1 MITRKISDNYKNNA
15 SLFSDNITSLIQSA
29 GNQILSLNN
38 KVGTS
43 ETTRVTSN
51 SKNDIDFYNWLAG
64 LIDGDGCF
72 QISKK
77 GYLSLEITTEF
88 RDLPLLMFIKNKL
101 GGSVKLRSGA
111 NAYRYRLH
119 HNQAMVPLIYSLN
132 GLIRHSSRLKQFHRI
147 CTKLNI
153 ELKDP
158 EPLTLN
164 SYWFSGFFDAD
175 GTIVLNK
182 TNNQLSVRVTN
193 KLQQDVVNFKET
205 FGGNI
210 YFDTSQ
216 NGYYCWS
223 IQSKLDILNFLT
235 YFEKVT
241 FRSFKSKRFYLIKTY
256 FELKDLKAYNPD
268 SIYHKNWL
276 ILLQKWNYS
285 LDEDIVQS

>member
-1 MITRKISDNYKNNA
+1 MITRKISDNNNEK
-15 SLFSDNITSLIQSA
+15 SLFSDNINSLIQSA
-29 GNQILSLNN
+29 GNQILLNNSN

-51 SKNDIDFYNWLAG
+51 DDINFYNWLAG

-111 NAYRYRLH
+111 KAYRYRLH
-119 HNQAMVPLIYSLN
+119 HNKSIIPLIYSLN
-132 GLIRHSSRLKQFHRI
+132 GLIRHSSRLKQFHKI
-147 CTKLNI
+147 CIKLNI

-158 EPLTLN
+158 EPLTLS

-182 TNNQLSVRVTN
+182 TNNRLSVRVTN
-193 KLQQDVVNFKET
+193 KLQQDVAIFKET
-205 FGGNI
+205 FGGSI

-223 IQSKLDILNFLT
+223 IQSRPDILNFLT
-235 YFEKVT
+235 YFEKVI

-256 FELKDLKAYNPD
+256 LELKDLKAYKLD
-268 SIYHKNWL
+268 SVYYKNWL

-285 LDEDIVQS
+285 LDEDRVQS